1 MEVTP
6 EEVYDN
12 TTENTSSPL
21 IETNNND
28 DIVKN
33 VRSIIYRNR
42 KRNTDSSLRS
52 PLPPKRSTLDPFDLQ
67 DPRIS
72 NKYGLSTK
80 PPFVIH
86 IEKIIYKSFSA
97 AQERVSENK
106 ESNDNVNTGI
116 GSSDSI
122 LSNPNQ
128 RSSTGSYGIIAFGKR
143 IFKHIDNFSSAY
155 DLKTIG
161 RNKFTVTFPDG
172 NSANKFCDIFNE
184 KSNIIFPRETWIAY
198 IPSYRVVRQFVVRG
212 IDDDDSPEDIIK
224 NIRPPPDWDIL
235 WQPPFEASRL
245 RKPVRTLNKDNTS
258 STKFVDSDSYIIRFR
273 TTTVPPSVIYMG
285 KRLHLIPFIEK
296 VRRCQRCQRFGH
308 VAKICRTP

>member
-106 ESNDNVNTGI
+106 ESNDNVNT
-116 GSSDSI
+116 
-122 LSNPNQ
+122 
-128 RSSTGSYGIIAFGKR
+128 
-143 IFKHIDNFSSAY
+143 AY